1 MPLVPVQLL
10 IEPLFILKSI
20 FICIKLPLYYD
31 PPTSIS
37 WHQLWRVVGQ
47 RIYKLLIVI
56 LYSSGCK
63 NDKKKNKESPRLEDG
78 RGVGVDPKLTS
89 SREYNELNIESSY
102 VAQKPTWR
110 PKTPQLKVE
119 TRPHWRREEVQS
131 CSLGERRTLV
141 AMIVQKGKRWS
152 GTQGSAW
159 GKWIPLAVGWETKR
173 SQISWAL
180 AISGT

>member
-1 MPLVPVQLL
+1 MQLL

-56 LYSSGCK
+56 LYSPECK
-63 NDKKKNKESPRLEDG
+63 NDKKKNKEFPRLEDG

-110 PKTPQLKVE
+110 LK
-119 TRPHWRREEVQS
+119 
-131 CSLGERRTLV
+131 
-141 AMIVQKGKRWS
+141 
-152 GTQGSAW
+152 TQGGDKATLKK
-159 GKWIPLAVGWETKR
+159 GGGVELQFGIETYLGCYG
-173 SQISWAL
+173 SIE
-180 AISGT
+180 G